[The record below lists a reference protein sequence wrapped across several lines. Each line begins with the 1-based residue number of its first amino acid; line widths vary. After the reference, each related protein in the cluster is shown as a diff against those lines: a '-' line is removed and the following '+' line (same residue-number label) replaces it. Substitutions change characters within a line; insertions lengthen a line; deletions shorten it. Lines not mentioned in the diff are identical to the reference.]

1 MEKDKLERN
10 VIQPSLKE
18 FSREMLS
25 RLIEISFIELEQ
37 APAKDEPQA
46 NGNPQD
52 EKGYTKYESRYLAQK
67 ELFSLMLF
75 DPMLEE
81 QISMRKN
88 ANFDYM
94 TGLHFF
100 ITANK
105 NFHYNF
111 GFFEQQIDFFDQI
124 LNGWC
129 SFLDQV
135 VRDVTALQ
143 GFITEQCVELEFDG
157 ILRLFLCK
165 DTIISASLNLDSF
178 NTIFK
183 KRTGNYHYHFGLY
196 LCEGKKQKTQLM
208 ASGQGDG
215 KGKDSGL
222 YKAVNWFNDLVE
234 SLKKKYNATLKQ
246 N

>member
-1 MEKDKLERN
+1 
-10 VIQPSLKE
+10 
-18 FSREMLS
+18 
-25 RLIEISFIELEQ
+25 
-37 APAKDEPQA
+37 
-46 NGNPQD
+46 
-52 EKGYTKYESRYLAQK
+52 
-67 ELFSLMLF
+67 
-75 DPMLEE
+75 MLEE

-111 GFFEQQIDFFDQI
+111 WFFEQQIDFFDQI

-143 GFITEQCVELEFDG
+143 GFITEQCVEIEFDG

-208 ASGQGDG
+208 VSGQGDG

>member
-1 MEKDKLERN
+1 MEIDKLDRDD
-10 VIQPSLKE
+10 IRPSLKE
-18 FSREMLS
+18 FSREKLS
-25 RLIEISFIELEQ
+25 QLIEIGFIEREK
-37 APAKDEPQA
+37 APVEGEPKA
-46 NGNPQD
+46 NGNLQD
-52 EKGYTKYESRYLAQK
+52 ERGCTKYESRYLAQK

-75 DPMLEE
+75 DPMLEK

-100 ITANK
+100 VTANK

-129 SFLDQV
+129 GFLDQV

-143 GFITEQCVELEFDG
+143 GFMTEQCIELEFDG
-157 ILRLFLCK
+157 FLRLFLCK
-165 DTIISASLNLDSF
+165 DIIISASLNLDNF
-178 NTIFK
+178 NAIFK

-196 LCEGKKQKTQLM
+196 LCEGQNQKPQLM
-208 ASGQGDG
+208 VSGQGDG
-215 KGKDSGL
+215 KGRDSGL